1 MTKLTVLILS
11 FIAIG
16 CSQSNN
22 PIEFYVDV
30 TGNDSNQGTLE
41 APFKT
46 IEQAKNAIRALS
58 EQQRQKNINVYL
70 RAGTHTLSETIVFEL
85 EDSGADKTKITY
97 QAYQNEI
104 PIISSGVPLKNWK
117 KLESYPADLPEVAQ
131 GNVYVTYIPD
141 GLGRFYTLF
150 DGDNRIPFAR

>member
-11 FIAIG
+11 FIAFG

-70 RAGTHTLSETIVFEL
+70 IHLIGQKFYV
-85 EDSGADKTKITY
+85 Y
-97 QAYQNEI
+97 QMFHVVCNIINQSIFHFTFFPGSSNLDHLNY
-104 PIISSGVPLKNWK
+104 IISIKPVFLNTCR
-117 KLESYPADLPEVAQ
+117 V
-131 GNVYVTYIPD
+131 
-141 GLGRFYTLF
+141 
-150 DGDNRIPFAR
+150 

>member
-11 FIAIG
+11 FIAFG

-58 EQQRQKNINVYL
+58 EQQRQKQQL
-70 RAGTHTLSETIVFEL
+70 
-85 EDSGADKTKITY
+85 
-97 QAYQNEI
+97 
-104 PIISSGVPLKNWK
+104 
-117 KLESYPADLPEVAQ
+117 
-131 GNVYVTYIPD
+131 
-141 GLGRFYTLF
+141 LG
-150 DGDNRIPFAR
+150 